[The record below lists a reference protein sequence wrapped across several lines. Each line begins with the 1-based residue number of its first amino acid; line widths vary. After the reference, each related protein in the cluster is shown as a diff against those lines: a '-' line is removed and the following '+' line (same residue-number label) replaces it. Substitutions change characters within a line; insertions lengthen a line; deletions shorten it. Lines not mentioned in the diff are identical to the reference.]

1 MQFMLCQERSG
12 LSKSGVV
19 AVSRD
24 GVGCARMDGLLCQ
37 EKEQLCKSGVVAV
50 SRGVASCA

>member
-1 MQFMLCQERSG
+1 VQFMLCQERSG